1 MKKVFILFSVLFL
14 ASCDK
19 DALIPVGTGNVATVE
34 ITGISSV
41 GFNSAIVGLSVNY
54 PAGRTLKSVGIQS
67 NSFTSTQ
74 AVTNTP
80 VLNGTKQTL
89 NVNVNLSNLSPNQ
102 NYLVKPFAE
111 FSVEESIL
119 NIKFLGIEKP
129 IVTKKIFI
137 ENGIIKCPTAIIG
150 DNTILEGKKIEVV
163 DRNLLIKRRD
173 EKADLTCLCTT
184 MVTDM
189 SELFADNFPE
199 FNQNIS
205 NWDLSNV
212 TSTRDMFRKAF
223 AFNQPIGNWDV
234 SQVTDMA
241 GMFFFAEKFDQSLV
255 NWNVSNVK
263 KMHYMFREAKIFNG
277 DISRWNVSKVD
288 NFYSMFLNAWLFNRD
303 ISSWNTKSA
312 IDLGDMFWWAK
323 SFNQPLGNWD
333 LSSANNLAGMFNG
346 AISFNQDISKWNT
359 SSVNRM
365 DYMFS
370 NALIFNKD
378 ISNWDVS
385 KVTAMDYMFFNAQNF
400 NQNLKNWCTK
410 LIKSEPITFS
420 ISSPLNNK
428 PYWGFCQPFNTVVS
442 KTGRI
447 WMDRNLGASQ
457 VATSP
462 TDEKS
467 FGDLY
472 QWGRPADGHQ
482 LRTSGTTTN
491 LSSTDQPGNSLFI
504 LNGNAPQDWRVIQ
517 NNNLWQGLNGVNKV
531 CPTGFRLPT
540 NDEWGAEKNT
550 WNTKNNAGA
559 FSSPLKLPSPGG
571 RTAQFGN
578 IDGAGLIGDYWSSS
592 ANSNRS
598 FVMVITNNIADLYF
612 DPRAYGYSVRCIK
625 D

>member
-1 MKKVFILFSVLFL
+1 MKKIFILFSGLFL

-19 DALIPVGTGNVATVE
+19 DALIPVGTGNGATVE

-74 AVTNTP
+74 AVTNAP

-89 NVNVNLSNLSPNQ
+89 SVNISLSNLSPNQ
-102 NYLVKPFAE
+102 NYIVKPFAE

-359 SSVNRM
+359 SNVNRM
-365 DYMFS
+365 DYMFT
-370 NALIFNKD
+370 NAYVFNKD
-378 ISNWDVS
+378 IGNWDVS
-385 KVTAMDYMFFNAQNF
+385 KVNFMDYMFFNAQNF

-410 LIKSEPITFS
+410 LIKSEPINFS
-420 ISSPLNNK
+420 QSSPLNNK

-462 TDEKS
+462 TDALAY
-467 FGDLY
+467 GDLY
-472 QWGRPADGHQ
+472 QWGRGTDGHQ
-482 LRTSGTTTN
+482 IRTSGTTTN
-491 LSSTDQPGNSLFI
+491 LSQTDQPRDNLFI
-504 LNGNAPQDWRVIQ
+504 LNVNIVNGQDWRVIQ
-517 NNNLWQGLNGVNKV
+517 NNNLWQSVNGVNNP
-531 CPTGFRLPT
+531 CPAGFRIPTAAEWNSELSAYPNNNLP
-540 NDEWGAEKNT
+540 
-550 WNTKNNAGA
+550 
-559 FSSPLKLPSPGG
+559 SSPLKLPNAGG
-571 RTAQFGN
+571 RSYQSGSLDGVGSFGY
-578 IDGAGLIGDYWSSS
+578 YWSSTVNGTN
-592 ANSNRS
+592 A
-598 FVMVITNNIADLYF
+598 ITLYF
-612 DPRAYGYSVRCIK
+612 NQSTATLNNNYRAFGFCVRCIK